1 MSKRAVFERSRREI
15 SVDVSVGVHILLL
28 VEQSSLESQARGC
41 TKTPIHKTRAKPQKP
56 ALLIIA
62 IDNKVTRAEAAEASY
77 KHAILL
83 LIAKILTL
91 CRRTSP
97 STARRRFQRLPRL
110 ECV

>member
-41 TKTPIHKTRAKPQKP
+41 TKTPIHTTRAKPQKP

-77 KHAILL
+77 KHAILQ
-83 LIAKILTL
+83 AKILTL

-110 ECV
+110 E